1 VGIAFVRK
9 SWAALGVG
17 LGLALCLSGCQQL
30 FPRPAYTPPPS
41 SGPAYPKPRR
51 AQIARPTFYVAVKD
65 HLNLRACP
73 GMDCPKISVLN
84 RNEEVEELGTAGDWS
99 QVRVK
104 SSGSIGWVYSRYLSA
119 NPLPA
124 LPPVTAPAPTPAPAP
139 QVAPPPLPEI
149 PETVK
154 PAPAKPAVEK
164 PPAKPEEGVPTEI
177 KRKPEEAIPAKP
189 APPKKVVAP
198 TPVKPEQPVKPEK
211 PVQVEKPPKPAP
223 ASPAEKPKPPAPEPS
238 PEKPSSIRIM

>member
-9 SWAALGVG
+9 SWATLGVG
-17 LGLALCLSGCQQL
+17 LALALCLSGCQEL
-30 FPRPAYTPPPS
+30 FPRPAYTPPPAPT
-41 SGPAYPKPRR
+41 GPAYPKPRR

-104 SSGSIGWVYSRYLSA
+104 STGSIGGVYSRYLSA

-124 LPPVTAPAPTPAPAP
+124 LPPVTAPAP

-154 PAPAKPAVEK
+154 PAPAKPAVET
-164 PPAKPEEGVPTEI
+164 PPSRPAEGAPAEI
-177 KRKPEEAIPAKP
+177 KRKPEEARPVKP

-198 TPVKPEQPVKPEK
+198 APAKPVKPEQPVKPEK
-211 PVQVEKPPKPAP
+211 PTQVEKPPKPAP
-223 ASPAEKPKPPAPEPS
+223 VPPVEKPTPPAPEPS

>member
-1 VGIAFVRK
+1 MGVALVRK
-9 SWAALGVG
+9 SWATLGVG

-30 FPRPAYTPPPS
+30 FPRPVYTPPAPAR
-41 SGPAYPKPRR
+41 PAYPTPR

-84 RNEEVEELGTAGDWS
+84 RNEEVQELGTAGDWS
-99 QVRVK
+99 QIRVK
-104 SSGSIGWVYSRYLSA
+104 SNGSIGWVYSRYLST

-124 LPPVTAPAPTPAPAP
+124 LPPVTAPAPAPAP
-139 QVAPPPLPEI
+139 EVAPPPLPAI
-149 PETVK
+149 PETVQ
-154 PAPAKPAVEK
+154 PAPAKPEVVK
-164 PPAKPEEGVPTEI
+164 PPAKPAEGVPPEI
-177 KRKPEEAIPAKP
+177 KRKPEVAKPAKP

-198 TPVKPEQPVKPEK
+198 APVKPAKPEQPVKPEK
-211 PVQVEKPPKPAP
+211 PVQVEKPAKPAP
-223 ASPAEKPKPPAPEPS
+223 PPPVEKPTTPPPEPA